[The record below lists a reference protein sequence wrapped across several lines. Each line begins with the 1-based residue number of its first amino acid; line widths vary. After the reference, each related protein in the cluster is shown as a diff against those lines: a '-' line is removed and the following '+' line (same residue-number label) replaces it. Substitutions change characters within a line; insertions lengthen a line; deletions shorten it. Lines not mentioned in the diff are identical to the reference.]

1 MHTPFGWTNRRPTK
15 NEEYVEDVV
24 FEGLSNLGT
33 LLKQAR
39 EIGGK
44 LHGMTEELRT
54 KRATGS
60 AGGGMVEVEVN
71 GLAEVISC
79 RIDPELVRQGDREL
93 IEDLVTTAVNQALA
107 KAKQLHAEAIKSMTG
122 GVELPGL
129 NEAMGKFFNPE
140 DPDKT

>member
-79 RIDPELVRQGDREL
+79 RIDPELVRQGDGEL

-140 DPDKT
+140 DSDNT